1 VGLCGALAFVYRLMT
16 VATFIC
22 RGCGSRNSFNRL
34 YTVDEDACKVC
45 KMTNFWRREDE
56 PEVPIVE
63 WALNENDRRFLR
75 SLKIGAE

>member
-1 VGLCGALAFVYRLMT
+1 
-16 VATFIC
+16 
-22 RGCGSRNSFNRL
+22 
-34 YTVDEDACKVC
+34 
-45 KMTNFWRREDE
+45 MTNFWRREDE